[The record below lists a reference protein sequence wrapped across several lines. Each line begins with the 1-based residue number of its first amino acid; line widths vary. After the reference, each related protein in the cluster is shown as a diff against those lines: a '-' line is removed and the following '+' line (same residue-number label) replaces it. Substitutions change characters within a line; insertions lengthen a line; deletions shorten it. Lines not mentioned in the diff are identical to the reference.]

1 MSQRIIVRAP
11 NHLGDCIM
19 AMPMISETGEAFPGC
34 SLTLLIREGLS
45 ELFEGNQAINER
57 ITFPDRY
64 AHGLAGVF
72 KLTDIIKKG
81 KYDTGFILPPSFSS
95 ASSFKLAGVRE
106 RIGYIADGRRL
117 LLTKALPLPEPIN
130 STHRSETYLNLLRRS
145 YGKEYSYSK
154 PKLFLSDDDISRGV
168 KLLEG
173 FGVDSSVGYAVIT
186 FRAVA
191 ESRRWGVAN
200 YTRLA
205 KWIVSDLNLTVLL
218 TGQKE
223 DALQGNS
230 IAESAG
236 QAKVINLAGKTGIRE
251 LASILSN
258 AAVFV
263 GNDSGAAHLAAAV
276 GTPIVV
282 LSGADDPR
290 ETSPLAARKKILY
303 LSQLSCI
310 SCVKNKCLQKGSK
323 YMKCMKDITLEM
335 VSNATRE
342 LLNSK

>member
-1 MSQRIIVRAP
+1 MSQNIIVRAP

-19 AMPMISETGEAFPGC
+19 SMPMISETGEAFPGC

-45 ELFEGNQAINER
+45 ELFEGNQAIDK
-57 ITFPDRY
+57 ILTFPDRY

-95 ASSFKLAGVRE
+95 ASSFKLAGVSE

-145 YGKEYSYSK
+145 YNKEYSYSK
-154 PKLFLSDDDISRGV
+154 PKLFLSDTDISKGV

-173 FGVDSSVGYAVIT
+173 FGVSSSARYAVIA

-191 ESRRWGVAN
+191 ESRRWGVEN

-205 KWIVSDLNLTVLL
+205 KWIVSELNLTVLL

-223 DALQGNS
+223 DVPEGNS
-230 IAESAG
+230 IAEAAG

-251 LASILSN
+251 LASVLSN
-258 AAVFV
+258 AAVFI

-276 GTPIVV
+276 GTAVVV
-282 LSGADDPR
+282 LSGADDPE
-290 ETSPLAARKKILY
+290 ETSPLAARKKMLY
-303 LSQLSCI
+303 LNQLGCI
-310 SCVKNKCLQKGSK
+310 SCLKNKCPQKGSK
-323 YMKCMKDITLEM
+323 YMKCMKGITFEM
-335 VSNATRE
+335 TSNAIGD
-342 LLNSK
+342 LVNSN